1 MSRCPRPGGLYDGD
15 DEASRVPGKPTRTHA
30 MRSDPGEVAAATA
43 SETRRDNLPSNARR
57 RPSQTMHFGAQS
69 RGLRA
74 PCERFAPWVTPGPRI
89 TRFRLAADLGRMG
102 LDTHRV
108 SNKVSKITSRHLVP
122 LDRAFPAHA
131 LVHGSRALGEP
142 RSTSWPSWRQQVH
155 DLDMKSRVHPQY
167 KTKYHV
173 GNWPAYDRALVQRG
187 DITVWLAPD
196 AIAAWEAVGVGNRGG
211 QRQYSDLAIETALT
225 LRLIFHLPL
234 RQTEG
239 FLTSIFGMLG
249 LDLSAPDH
257 TTLSRRGQH
266 LDLPLRR
273 APTGAGLHLMVDST
287 GLSIVGEGEWAAAKH
302 GGRGRRGWKKLHFG
316 VDRSGVIVAR
326 ALTEAS
332 VDDATTGIT
341 LIEAVDGALGQV
353 TADAAYD
360 TIGFYEA
367 AGARGATVVV
377 PPTSTAHVS
386 RHGPRSSARD
396 RTILAVKERGRR
408 RWKKTSGY
416 HGQARVENAFFRYKS
431 IIGDSLRACSP
442 AGRGTEVDLACNILN
457 QMTGLGRPMSYRI
470 GR

>member
-1 MSRCPRPGGLYDGD
+1 MHGWETRMLLRHYLQRGVSKAALARRFGVSRRTIHEWVETGQLDRDLSSGGGRYSPRPAVPHKLAPYTGIVEARLKEFPGLSATRLFDEVRAAGYPGGY
-15 DEASRVPGKPTRTHA
+15 
-30 MRSDPGEVAAATA
+30 
-43 SETRRDNLPSNARR
+43 
-57 RPSQTMHFGAQS
+57 S
-69 RGLRA
+69 RGRWCTDPA
-74 PCERFAPWVTPGPRI
+74 PSVSHDRPPG
-89 TRFRLAADLGRMG
+89 
-102 LDTHRV
+102 HRGD
-108 SNKVSKITSRHLVP
+108 K
-122 LDRAFPAHA
+122 
-131 LVHGSRALGEP
+131 
-142 RSTSWPSWRQQVH
+142 QVH
-155 DLDMKSRVHPQY
+155 DLDMKSRVHPKY
-167 KTKYHV
+167 KTQYHV

-196 AIAAWEAVGVGNRGG
+196 AIATWEAVGVGKRGG

-273 APTGAGLHLMVDST
+273 APAGAGLHLIVDST

-302 GGRGRRGWKKLHFG
+302 GGRGRRGWKKLHLG

-341 LIEAVDGALGQV
+341 LIEATDGALGRV

-377 PPTSTAHVS
+377 PPTRTANVS
-386 RHGPRSSARD
+386 RYGPRSGARD

-442 AGRGTEVDLACNILN
+442 AGRGTEVVLACNILN

>member
-1 MSRCPRPGGLYDGD
+1 
-15 DEASRVPGKPTRTHA
+15 
-30 MRSDPGEVAAATA
+30 MRSPGRPPVAGREEQQRFWKAIA
-43 SETRRDNLPSNARR
+43 
-57 RPSQTMHFGAQS
+57 
-69 RGLRA
+69 RGLSSEEAAVSCGVSSPVGGRWFREGGGMPPISLAPLSVRYLCFAEREEIAILRA
-74 PCERFAPWVTPGPRI
+74 QGARGARHCPSGSQSPVDCL
-89 TRFRLAADLGRMG
+89 TR
-102 LDTHRV
+102 
-108 SNKVSKITSRHLVP
+108 
-122 LDRAFPAHA
+122 PASQRGEA

-155 DLDMKSRVHPQY
+155 DLDMKSRVHPKY

-196 AIAAWEAVGVGNRGG
+196 AIATWEAVGVGKRGG

-249 LDLSAPDH
+249 LALSAPDH

-273 APTGAGLHLMVDST
+273 APAGVGLHLIVDST

-302 GGRGRRGWKKLHFG
+302 GGRGRRGWKKLHLG

-341 LIEAVDGALGQV
+341 LIEATDGALGRV

-377 PPTSTAHVS
+377 PPTRTANVS
-386 RHGPRSSARD
+386 RYGPRSSARD

-408 RWKKTSGY
+408 RWKQTSGY

-442 AGRGTEVDLACNILN
+442 AGRGTEVVLACNILN

>member
-1 MSRCPRPGGLYDGD
+1 
-15 DEASRVPGKPTRTHA
+15 
-30 MRSDPGEVAAATA
+30 
-43 SETRRDNLPSNARR
+43 
-57 RPSQTMHFGAQS
+57 
-69 RGLRA
+69 
-74 PCERFAPWVTPGPRI
+74 
-89 TRFRLAADLGRMG
+89 
-102 LDTHRV
+102 
-108 SNKVSKITSRHLVP
+108 
-122 LDRAFPAHA
+122 
-131 LVHGSRALGEP
+131 
-142 RSTSWPSWRQQVH
+142 
-155 DLDMKSRVHPQY
+155 MKSSVHPKY
-167 KTKYHV
+167 KTQYHV

-187 DITVWLAPD
+187 DITVWLSPD
-196 AIAAWEAVGVGNRGG
+196 AIATWEAVGVGKRGG
-211 QRQYSDLAIETALT
+211 QLQYSDLAIETALT

-273 APTGAGLHLMVDST
+273 APAGAGLHLIVDST

-302 GGRGRRGWKKLHFG
+302 GGRGRRGWKKLHLG

-341 LIEAVDGALGQV
+341 LIEATDGALGRV

-377 PPTSTAHVS
+377 PPTRTAHVS
-386 RHGPRSSARD
+386 RYGPRSGARD

-416 HGQARVENAFFRYKS
+416 HGQARVENAFFRYTS

-442 AGRGTEVDLACNILN
+442 AGRGLRSSSRAT
-457 QMTGLGRPMSYRI
+457 S
-470 GR
+470 

>member
-1 MSRCPRPGGLYDGD
+1 
-15 DEASRVPGKPTRTHA
+15 
-30 MRSDPGEVAAATA
+30 
-43 SETRRDNLPSNARR
+43 
-57 RPSQTMHFGAQS
+57 
-69 RGLRA
+69 
-74 PCERFAPWVTPGPRI
+74 
-89 TRFRLAADLGRMG
+89 
-102 LDTHRV
+102 
-108 SNKVSKITSRHLVP
+108 
-122 LDRAFPAHA
+122 
-131 LVHGSRALGEP
+131 
-142 RSTSWPSWRQQVH
+142 
-155 DLDMKSRVHPQY
+155 MKSRVHPKY
-167 KTKYHV
+167 KTQYHV

-196 AIAAWEAVGVGNRGG
+196 AIAAWEAVGVGKRGG

-257 TTLSRRGQH
+257 TTRSRRGQH

-273 APTGAGLHLMVDST
+273 APTGAGRHLIVDST
-287 GLSIVGEGEWAAAKH
+287 GLSIVGEGDWAAAKH

-360 TIGFYEA
+360 PIGFYEA
-367 AGARGATVVV
+367 AGARSATVVV

-416 HGQARVENAFFRYKS
+416 HGQARVENAFFRYTS

-457 QMTGLGRPMSYRI
+457 QMTGRGRPMSYRI

>member
-1 MSRCPRPGGLYDGD
+1 MLEVEQVRQGHRRVRDDQRHVPMRAQAQHLVPRVAGGEPEGPRPGRIGPVPAPAQAQLLDDKPGEPLGVALPLVHVGRGERDPVDVAPFVTD
-15 DEASRVPGKPTRTHA
+15 DEA
-30 MRSDPGEVAAATA
+30 
-43 SETRRDNLPSNARR
+43 RR
-57 RPSQTMHFGAQS
+57 RARP
-69 RGLRA
+69 RGDRLHRHDA
-74 PCERFAPWVTPGPRI
+74 VGFA
-89 TRFRLAADLGRMG
+89 A
-102 LDTHRV
+102 
-108 SNKVSKITSRHLVP
+108 
-122 LDRAFPAHA
+122 A
-131 LVHGSRALGEP
+131 LVHGSHALGEP
-142 RSTSWPSWRQQVH
+142 RSTSWPSWRQQAH
-155 DLDMKSRVHPQY
+155 DLDMKSRVHPKY

-173 GNWPAYDRALVQRG
+173 GNWPAYERALVQRG

-196 AIAAWEAVGVGNRGG
+196 AIATWEAVGVGKRGG
-211 QRQYSDLAIETALT
+211 QRPYSDLAIETALT

-273 APTGAGLHLMVDST
+273 APAGAGLHLIVDST
-287 GLSIVGEGEWAAAKH
+287 SLSIVGEGEWAAAKH
-302 GGRGRRGWKKLHFG
+302 GGRGRRGWKKLHLG

-341 LIEAVDGALGQV
+341 LIEATDGALGRV

-377 PPTSTAHVS
+377 PPTRTAHVS
-386 RHGPRSSARD
+386 RYGPRSSARD

-416 HGQARVENAFFRYKS
+416 HGQARVENAFFRYTS

-442 AGRGTEVDLACNILN
+442 EGRGTEVVLACNILN